1 MIRFAAIIS
10 VAALL
15 AGCTTGSDINVSSS
29 AQPRTA
35 TWRCTGGAQLTV
47 VNERSQITVD
57 DSRGGSYT
65 LPADPAS
72 QRERYGDQLNALV
85 FEGRAAS
92 WFANGKQPVDCK
104 R

>member
-1 MIRFAAIIS
+1 MIRIALFTS
-10 VAALL
+10 VVIMLS
-15 AGCTTGSDINVSSS
+15 GCTTGSDVNVSSS

-47 VNERSQITVD
+47 VNERSEVIVD
-57 DSRGGSYT
+57 DSRGGSFT
-65 LPADPAS
+65 LPADPAG

-92 WFANGKQPVDCK
+92 WFASGKQPVDCK